1 MSGPKNERRRAGG
14 FRCDCAMVERLRVGG
29 LDGEVVER
37 TKECYASF
45 ELRGDGDGDWGYR
58 GAKIAT
64 KTMNGT

>member
-1 MSGPKNERRRAGG
+1 MSDEGQVG
-14 FRCDCAMVERLRVGG
+14 FRCYCAMVEGLRVGG

-45 ELRGDGDGDWGYR
+45 GLRGGGDWGYR

>member
-1 MSGPKNERRRAGG
+1 MRL
-14 FRCDCAMVERLRVGG
+14 CDGREFACWG

-45 ELRGDGDGDWGYR
+45 GLREDGDWGYR